1 MKVLEAL
8 AAAIAAEGI
17 DRIFAVIGDANQEII
32 VELCEKHGL
41 KFVHTHHE
49 TAAVG
54 MADGYARLSGKIGL
68 ASTTQGPGYTNATTS
83 LVSARLHRSPVLM
96 LAGHASL
103 RDPYNPQGMLDQHA
117 MAKLTTGAT
126 VKIDHAHNVDY
137 CLGEAFRQLKAN
149 KGPFVLNMPQ
159 DVLHAVLPDEKWTY
173 RPMYKAKVLQPPRP
187 EDVAEAAKIL
197 ANAKRPT
204 ILCGLGA
211 AEGKAEPEVRKLAEY
226 LGAPVATSLYAAG
239 FCAQYPLYLGI
250 SGGLGSDLT
259 VDTLAESDAM
269 IVVGASLNE
278 WTTHFGKILENEKK
292 IIQIDDREDAFGWFA
307 RIAVGLEADAKV
319 AVAALLDRLKE
330 GGKPGRQPD
339 AETVQKIKQW
349 KPPAISYDD
358 GKWVDPRRA
367 AAYLED
373 KLPKRDRI
381 LVFDGGHSAMV
392 TVQAMSSPSADN
404 WASGLDFGAIGQGLG
419 IALGACF
426 ARPGKRVTHLT
437 ADASFMMNVSDFHT
451 AVSHNLPLTVFVF
464 NDNAVGQERHDLI
477 HKGLPP
483 KYAEVASPDFE
494 KLAVGF
500 GAKGFRVNR
509 PDDFGEIDKA
519 LAVQDGPVI
528 VNVRI
533 NGDVELPVSWEIA
546 KALENTGE

>member
-1 MKVLEAL
+1 
-8 AAAIAAEGI
+8 
-17 DRIFAVIGDANQEII
+17 
-32 VELCEKHGL
+32 
-41 KFVHTHHE
+41 
-49 TAAVG
+49 
-54 MADGYARLSGKIGL
+54 
-68 ASTTQGPGYTNATTS
+68 
-83 LVSARLHRSPVLM
+83 
-96 LAGHASL
+96 
-103 RDPYNPQGMLDQHA
+103 
-117 MAKLTTGAT
+117 
-126 VKIDHAHNVDY
+126 
-137 CLGEAFRQLKAN
+137 
-149 KGPFVLNMPQ
+149 
-159 DVLHAVLPDEKWTY
+159 
-173 RPMYKAKVLQPPRP
+173 MYKAKVLQPPRP

-278 WTTHFGKILENEKK
+278 WTTHFGKILENGKK

-307 RIAVGLEADAKV
+307 RITVGLEADAKV

-330 GGKPGRQPD
+330 GGKPGRQPG

-358 GKWVDPRRA
+358 GKWVHPRRA

-381 LVFDGGHSAMV
+381 VFDGGHSAMV
-392 TVQAMSSPSADN
+392 NVQAMSSPSADN

-437 ADASFMMNVSDFHT
+437 ADASFMMNVSDPHRGQSQST
-451 AVSHNLPLTVFVF
+451 AHRVRVQRQRRRAGAARPHPQGPASEIRGSQIARFREIGRRF
-464 NDNAVGQERHDLI
+464 WRQ
-477 HKGLPP
+477 GLQS
-483 KYAEVASPDFE
+483 KSARR
-494 KLAVGF
+494 
-500 GAKGFRVNR
+500 FRR
-509 PDDFGEIDKA
+509 DRQSA
-519 LAVQDGPVI
+519 CSQDGPVI
-528 VNVRI
+528 VNMRI
-533 NGDVELPVSWEIA
+533 NGDVELPNSWEIA
-546 KALENTGE
+546 QALENTGE

>member
-17 DRIFAVIGDANQEII
+17 DHVFAVMGDANQDMI

-41 KFVHTHHE
+41 KYVHAHHE
-49 TAAVG
+49 TSAVG
-54 MADGYARLSGKIGL
+54 MADGYSRFSGKI
-68 ASTTQGPGYTNATTS
+68 AVATTTQGPGYTNATTS

-96 LAGHASL
+96 LAGHTSL
-103 RDPYNPQGMLDQHA
+103 RDPYNPQGMVDQHA
-117 MAKLTTGAT
+117 LAKLTTEAT
-126 VKIDHAHNVDY
+126 VKIDYADNVDY
-137 CLGEAFRQLKAN
+137 CLGETFRQLKAR

-159 DVLHAVLPDEKWTY
+159 DVQHAALSDQKWTY

-187 EDVAEAAKIL
+187 EDVAESAKIL

-211 AEGKAEPEVRKLAEY
+211 AQGKAEPEVQKLAEY
-226 LGAPVATSLYAAG
+226 LGAPVATSLLAKG
-239 FCAQYPLYLGI
+239 FCAQYPLYIGV

-278 WTTHFGKILENEKK
+278 WTTHFGKILENGKK
-292 IIQIDDREDAFGWFA
+292 IIQIDYRGDAFGWFA
-307 RIAVGLEADAKV
+307 RITVGLEADAKV

-339 AETVQKIKQW
+339 AVTVQKIKQR
-349 KPPAISYDD
+349 KPPAVSYDD

-367 AAYLED
+367 ANYLED

-381 LVFDGGHSAMV
+381 LVFDGGHALMV
-392 TVQAMSSPSADN
+392 TCQALSSPSADS
-404 WASGLDFGAIGQGLG
+404 WSLGADFGAVGQGLG

-426 ARPGKRVTHLT
+426 ARPGRRVTHVT
-437 ADASFMMNVSDFHT
+437 ADAAFMMNVADFHT

-464 NDNAVGQERHDLI
+464 NDNAVGQERHDLV
-477 HKGLPP
+477 HKGFPT
-483 KYAEVASPDFE
+483 KYAEVAQPDFE

-519 LAVQDGPVI
+519 LAVEDGPVI

-546 KALENTGE
+546 QALERTG

>member
-1 MKVLEAL
+1 MKVMEAL

-17 DRIFAVIGDANQEII
+17 DYVFAVMGDANQEMI

-41 KFVHTHHE
+41 KYVHAHHE

-54 MADGYARLSGKIGL
+54 MADGYARFSGKIGL
-68 ASTTQGPGYTNATTS
+68 ATTTQGPGYTNATTS
-83 LVSARLHRSPVLM
+83 LVAARLHRSPVLM
-96 LAGHASL
+96 LAGQPSL
-103 RDPYNPQGMLDQHA
+103 RDPYNPQGMVDQHA
-117 MAKLTTGAT
+117 MAKLTTEAT
-126 VKIDHAHNVDY
+126 VTINHAHNVDY
-137 CLGEAFRQLKAN
+137 CLGEAFRQLRAK

-159 DVLHAVLPDEKWTY
+159 DVQHAVLPDEKWTY
-173 RPMYKAKVLQPPRP
+173 RPMYKAKVLQPPRQ
-187 EDVAEAAKIL
+187 EDVAEATKIL
-197 ANAKRPT
+197 AAAKRPT

-211 AEGKAEPEVRKLAEY
+211 AEGKAEAEVRALAEY
-226 LGAPVATSLYAAG
+226 LGAPIATSLYAAG
-239 FCAQYPLYLGI
+239 FCSQYPLYLGI

-259 VDTLAESDAM
+259 VDTLAESDVM

-278 WTTHFGKILENEKK
+278 WTTHFGKILENGKK

-307 RIAVGLEADAKV
+307 RITVGMAADAKV

-330 GGKPGRQPD
+330 GGKPRQPD
-339 AETVQKIKQW
+339 AATAQKIKQR
-349 KPPAISYDD
+349 KPPVISYDD

-373 KLPKRDRI
+373 KLPKRDRV
-381 LVFDGGHSAMV
+381 LVFDGGHAAMV
-392 TVQAMSSPSADN
+392 MSQAMSSPSADN

-437 ADASFMMNVSDFHT
+437 ADASFMMNVADFHT
-451 AVSHNLPLTVFVF
+451 AVSHNLPLTVVVF

-483 KYAEVASPDFE
+483 KYAEVLQPDFE

-509 PDDFGEIDKA
+509 PDDLGEIDKA
-519 LAVQDGPVI
+519 LAVDDGPVI

-546 KALENTGE
+546 QALEMTG